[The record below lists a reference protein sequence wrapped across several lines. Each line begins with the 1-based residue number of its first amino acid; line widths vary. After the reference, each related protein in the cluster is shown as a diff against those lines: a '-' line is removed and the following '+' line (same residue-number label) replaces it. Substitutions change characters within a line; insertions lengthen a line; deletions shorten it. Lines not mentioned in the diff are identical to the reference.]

1 MIKIQVF
8 IYIFFLILSKLITIN
23 IKDTYYVW
31 NRWGR
36 VGVPGQNSC
45 KGPLALNTA
54 IKEYED
60 KLYDKTVKGDYRI
73 LEIVNDEE
81 TKEETK
87 HGNYY

>member
-23 IKDTYYVW
+23 IKDTFYVW

-45 KGPLALNTA
+45 KGPLVLSAA
-54 IKEYED
+54 IKEYE
-60 KLYDKTVKGDYRI
+60 KLYDKTVTGAYSR
-73 LEIVNDEE
+73 LEIN
-81 TKEETK
+81 
-87 HGNYY
+87 